1 MSGILLRPTGIEL
14 LRTQQARVEWIISGM
29 DDDKL
34 TFKEASFIESVQKQ
48 SEDGRYLSEKQMDW
62 LEAIYKEKCR

>member
-14 LRTQQARVEWIISGM
+14 LRIQQARVEWIISGM
-29 DDDKL
+29 DDDRL

-62 LEAIYKEKCR
+62 LEAIYKEKSR